1 MQNEIT
7 TLVTILFYK
16 VLLLSIFKGSV
27 NWIIAKGLSSFAAGQ
42 ILQHTS
48 LNLQQLFQLA
58 SLYTSAATTLFYII
72 FWIWG
77 RKLERKRAAKVEEQR
92 LALEAKAKESGSEID
107 DKPAIEEF
115 VQNYGS
121 TVTLEDTWGTTNL

>member
-1 MQNEIT
+1 MVNI
-7 TLVTILFYK
+7 LVEKILLFF
-16 VLLLSIFKGSV
+16 IFQGSV

-77 RKLERKRAAKVEEQR
+77 RKLEWKRAAKVEEQR
-92 LALEAKAKESGSEID
+92 LALEAKAKESGTEID
-107 DKPAIEEF
+107 EKPAIEEF
-115 VQNYGS
+115 VQNYGP
-121 TVTLEDTWGTTNL
+121 TVTLEDAWGTTNL

>member
-1 MQNEIT
+1 MKK
-7 TLVTILFYK
+7 ILCILIYI
-16 VLLLSIFKGSV
+16 SGSV

-48 LNLQQLFQLA
+48 LNLQQLFQLS

-92 LALEAKAKESGSEID
+92 LALEAKGKESGTELD
-107 DKPAIEEF
+107 EKPAIEEF
-115 VQNYGS
+115 VQNYGP
-121 TVTLEDTWGTTNL
+121 TVTLEDAFGSTNL